1 MKAYFFVLRKT
12 NIVTMNSVKESVIK
26 IRIGNNKSYLTA
38 ILYCLTAVKNS
49 REKICKRGRK
59 CAVKP
64 NCKRGENDRRRFFF
78 AQLQLQNV
86 VNNNVWVTCIL
97 WFHVTVLD
105 NLGNKKC
112 RHEN

>member
-38 ILYCLTAVKNS
+38 ILYCLTAVKME
-49 REKICKRGRK
+49 EKKFAK
-59 CAVKP
+59 EVENVQLSLTVKEV
-64 NCKRGENDRRRFFF
+64 RMTEEGFFF

>member
-1 MKAYFFVLRKT
+1 MQLSLT
-12 NIVTMNSVKESVIK
+12 VKEV
-26 IRIGNNKSYLTA
+26 RMTEEG
-38 ILYCLTAVKNS
+38 
-49 REKICKRGRK
+49 
-59 CAVKP
+59 
-64 NCKRGENDRRRFFF
+64 FFF

-97 WFHVTVLD
+97 WFHITVLD

>member
-38 ILYCLTAVKNS
+38 ILYCLTAVKNR

-78 AQLQLQNV
+78 CTIAV
-86 VNNNVWVTCIL
+86 A
-97 WFHVTVLD
+97 
-105 NLGNKKC
+105 KC
-112 RHEN
+112 SKQQRMGYMHFMVSCNSIR